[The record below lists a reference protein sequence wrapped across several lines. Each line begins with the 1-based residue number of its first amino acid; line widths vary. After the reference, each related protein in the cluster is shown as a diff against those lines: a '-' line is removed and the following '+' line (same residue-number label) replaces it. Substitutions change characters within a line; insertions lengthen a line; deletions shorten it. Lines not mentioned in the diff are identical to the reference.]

1 MILVRNVFQLK
12 FGQAKEAVAVWKEMV
27 ELMRKAGIGAE
38 HRLLT
43 DLAGGPYY
51 TLIFEVEFPSLAE
64 WRGALGS
71 EEQRRLYE
79 RFIPLVERG
88 SREIFNIVQ

>member
-12 FGQAKEAVAVWKEMV
+12 FGQAKEAVAIWQEMV
-27 ELMRKAGIGAE
+27 ELMRNAGVGSD

-51 TLIFEVEFPSLAE
+51 TLIFEVVFPSLTE
-64 WRGALGS
+64 WRGALSS
-71 EEQRRLYE
+71 EEGKRLYE
-79 RFIPLVERG
+79 KFIPLVIG
-88 SREIFNIVQ
+88 GHREIFNIVQ

>member
-12 FGQAKEAVAVWKEMV
+12 FGQAKEAVAIWQEMV
-27 ELMRKAGIGAE
+27 ELMRNAGVGSD

-51 TLIFEVEFPSLAE
+51 TLIFEVVFPSVME
-64 WRGALGS
+64 WRGALSS
-71 EEQRRLYE
+71 EEGKRLYE
-79 RFIPLVERG
+79 RFIPLANG
-88 SREIFNIVQ
+88 GHREIFNIVQ

>member
-12 FGQAKEAVAVWKEMV
+12 FGQAKEAVAIWQEMV
-27 ELMRKAGIGAE
+27 DLMRNAGVGSD

-51 TLIFEVEFPSLAE
+51 TLIFEVAFPSLAE
-64 WRGALGS
+64 WRGALSS
-71 EEQRRLYE
+71 EEGKRLYE
-79 RFIPLVERG
+79 RFIPLVKG
-88 SREIFNIVQ
+88 GHREIFNIVQ